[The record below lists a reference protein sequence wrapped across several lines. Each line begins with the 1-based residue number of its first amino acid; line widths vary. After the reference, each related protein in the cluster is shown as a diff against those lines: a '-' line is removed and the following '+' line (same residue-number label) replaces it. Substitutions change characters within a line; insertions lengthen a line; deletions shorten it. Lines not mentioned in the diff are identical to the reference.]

1 MSMEGETERG
11 RGDVMEGDVMVMEGE
26 RVRNGNRGYVMEI
39 EYTFYRGYVK
49 EIEGT

>member
-1 MSMEGETERG
+1 MTN
-11 RGDVMEGDVMVMEGE
+11 VNVQCYQKEGE

-39 EYTFYRGYVK
+39 EYKFYRGYVM